1 MNALNNALLIRLRKG
16 DAAEARKLIAQGADP
31 MAYEAA
37 LGGGALEMAA
47 ISGSEECVDLILENA
62 WIEPGDS
69 CLEGALRFALANQN
83 GSMASKFVRLGADP
97 AGLEADILTNCPDL
111 SFYKLLQSRGHLAS
125 APKFAR
131 AGYEISEDSLYL
143 NRSQARGTFD
153 ELLYYSCAFSH
164 KPLAE
169 WSLQGCLH
177 LDNPMVHETAKVLA
191 CDAEQCRA
199 SGGDGE
205 LSQSIAASL
214 VARGYRP
221 HAHFAAQWN
230 AAFAPLIE
238 SMREAE
244 ELRGMLQNK
253 KSPAAAPGARPLRRS
268 I

>member
-47 ISGSEECVDLILENA
+47 ISGCEECVDLILESA

-83 GSMASKFVRLGADP
+83 SSMASKFVRLGADP
-97 AGLEADILTNCPDL
+97 SGLEADILTNCPDL
-111 SFYKLLQSRGHLAS
+111 AFYELLQSRGHLAG
-125 APKFAR
+125 APAIAR
-131 AGYEISEDSLYL
+131 ADYEISDDSLYL

-153 ELLYYSCAFSH
+153 ELLYYSCAFSR

-169 WSLQGCLH
+169 WSLQRCLH

-199 SGGDGE
+199 SGADGE
-205 LSQSIAASL
+205 LSHSLAAGL

-230 AAFAPLIE
+230 AAFASMVE
-238 SMREAE
+238 SMREAC
-244 ELRGMLQNK
+244 ELRSLLQNK
-253 KSPAAAPGARPLRRS
+253 KSPGARPARRS